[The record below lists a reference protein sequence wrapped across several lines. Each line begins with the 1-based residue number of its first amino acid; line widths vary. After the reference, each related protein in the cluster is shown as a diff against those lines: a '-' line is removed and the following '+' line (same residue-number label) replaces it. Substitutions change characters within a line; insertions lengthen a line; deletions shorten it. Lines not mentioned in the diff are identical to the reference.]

1 MDDSDFKAAV
11 GSGDVDSIN
20 YLVEAAK
27 NAGII
32 TGIHFHP
39 HRIKPG

>member
-27 NAGII
+27 MQESLLENLLVR
-32 TGIHFHP
+32 FNL
-39 HRIKPG
+39 

>member
-32 TGIHFHP
+32 TGKSASEIQP
-39 HRIKPG
+39 